1 MDSKEPGG
9 NMSEIREAVRS
20 RYADAA
26 KKIAVLQ
33 PEPGVGCCQVD
44 GPDCGCAGSYA
55 AEDLQQIGMSDAVSL
70 GCGNPTML
78 ADLKPGE
85 VVLTSVRA
93 RAWTCSSRPS
103 GSRQEA
109 VLTAWT

>member
-1 MDSKEPGG
+1 AFISSARGSAQLSLTTGRAQQMPRSRIIGRCLTATSLMIRIHRRLSMDSKEPGG

-44 GPDCGCAGSYA
+44 GPDCGCAGSY
-55 AEDLQQIGMSDAVSL
+55 
-70 GCGNPTML
+70 
-78 ADLKPGE
+78 
-85 VVLTSVRA
+85 
-93 RAWTCSSRPS
+93 
-103 GSRQEA
+103 
-109 VLTAWT
+109 